1 MASPFVRYHSVWE
14 AKPLLRRIY
23 ADFHDRIARNLVAGP
38 TLEIGGGIG
47 QFKNRYADVIASDI
61 QQFPGLDVVA
71 DAQALPF
78 ADRSLGN
85 IVMIDAL
92 HHIEFPKLF
101 LEDADRV
108 LRPGGRVVM
117 VEPAIT
123 WGSALFYRFLHQE
136 PVNMAADPL
145 ALGQRSA
152 DRDPYDSNQAIPTL
166 LCTRDRHRL
175 TGELPSLAVAH
186 VEWFSFFVYPL
197 SGGFKSW
204 SLLPEAVGRVGLRL
218 ERQIEPLLGRHL
230 GFRLLAV
237 IEKAEEG
244 A

>member
-1 MASPFVRYHSVWE
+1 MAKPFAEYRRVWE
-14 AKPLLRRIY
+14 AKPVLRRIY
-23 ADFHDRIARNLVAGP
+23 ADFHDRIARRLGAGP

-47 QFKNRYADVIASDI
+47 QFKDRYADVIASDV
-61 QQFPGLDVVA
+61 QPFPGLDVVA

-92 HHIEFPKLF
+92 HHIEFPRLF
-101 LEDADRV
+101 LKEADRA

-123 WGSALFYRFLHQE
+123 WGSTLFYRFLHQE
-136 PVNMAADPL
+136 PVRMAADPL
-145 ALGQRSA
+145 ASGVRSA

-166 LCTRDRHRL
+166 LCMRDRQRL
-175 TGELPSLAVAH
+175 TAELPSLTVSD
-186 VEWFSFFVYPL
+186 VEWFAFFAYPL

-204 SLLPEAVGRVGLRL
+204 SLIPDAVGRAALRL
-218 ERQIEPLLGRHL
+218 ERMIEPALGRHL

-237 IEKAEEG
+237 IEKAV
-244 A
+244 